1 MRFLKL
7 IPAVAALTGALAI
20 APPGASA
27 FKHPSPFGLCRVS
40 INLAPRIIVANDP
53 ITIWGRLSCLRPASA
68 ADKTVRLFQHVRGT
82 PGLTYVQSVTTDA
95 NGFYEIEKA
104 GGDVTT
110 NRFFLVRS
118 HGAQSARR
126 EVLVEAEVNL
136 SGPPEG
142 TQLYTGPANAV
153 TFTGT
158 VDPADAGA
166 RVILQ
171 RQNAL
176 TGDEWH
182 AIDRGVV
189 QGDGTFSITHA
200 FRYPG
205 DADIRVLVRSG
216 GINIPS
222 RSNVLTYEISQAQN
236 PALTINSSTDPITF
250 GQATTISGT
259 LTGPGGQS
267 QQVTL
272 YARIAGQRYTP
283 IAQTMTNTEGAYS
296 FGPES
301 PSNSTFYRVR
311 SAGERSAVLY
321 EGVRYLLTAQVSQT
335 QVQAGAP
342 VTFSGAVAPGH
353 AGGIVYLERKD
364 AKGPGYHVIQVARI
378 TEGSTYTIEHRFYD
392 AGTKTVRIFV
402 PGDPLNAAAA
412 SQPFAIEVA
421 PAPIAALAPE
431 NPTNSSQSSE
441 GQATGAGGGESTSG
455 SLEAEAQ
462 ETPGAA
468 GSGGS
473 SEHHKSTTEAPS
485 SSEAPSTPETPTKES
500 TKERHHRRS
509 HQSGDVGL
517 AD

>member
-1 MRFLKL
+1 MRFLRL
-7 IPAVAALTGALAI
+7 IPAVAALAGALAI

-27 FKHPSPFGLCRVS
+27 FKHPSPLGRCSVS
-40 INLAPRIIVANDP
+40 INLAPRVIVANDP
-53 ITIWGRLSCLRPASA
+53 ITIWGRLSCRRPAGA
-68 ADKTVRLFQHVRGT
+68 ADRTVKLFQHVRGT

-110 NRFFLVRS
+110 SRFFAVRS
-118 HGAQSARR
+118 HGAQSAPR

-136 SGPPEG
+136 SGPAEG
-142 TQLYTGPANAV
+142 TELYTGPANAV

-166 RVILQ
+166 RMILQ

-216 GINIPS
+216 AINIPS

-236 PALTINSSTDPITF
+236 PALTIDSSADPITF
-250 GQATTISGT
+250 GQSLTISGT
-259 LTGPGGQS
+259 LAGPDNQN

-272 YARIAGQRYTP
+272 YGRTAGQRYAQ
-283 IAQTMTNTEGAYS
+283 IAQTTTNTEGAYS

-301 PSNSTFYRVR
+301 PGNSTFYRVR
-311 SAGERSAVLY
+311 SASERSAALF

-335 QVQAGAP
+335 QAQAGSP

-364 AKGPGYHVIQVARI
+364 AKGPGYHVIQVATI
-378 TEGSTYTIEHRFYD
+378 AAGSTYTIEHRFYD
-392 AGTKTVRIFV
+392 AGTKTVRIFL

-412 SQPFAIEVA
+412 SQPFVIEVT
-421 PAPIAALAPE
+421 PAPIVALAPE
-431 NPTNSSQSSE
+431 SSTNTSQSSE
-441 GQATGAGGGESTSG
+441 GQATGTGGGESTSG
-455 SLEAEAQ
+455 SLEAEAP
-462 ETPGAA
+462 EAPGVAG

-473 SEHHKSTTEAPS
+473 HGHHKSTEASSSGEAPNAS
-485 SSEAPSTPETPTKES
+485 ETPSKEAA
-500 TKERHHRRS
+500 KERRHRHMR
-509 HQSGDVGL
+509 
-517 AD
+517 

>member
-1 MRFLKL
+1 MRFLRL

-20 APPGASA
+20 ASPGASA
-27 FKHPSPFGLCRVS
+27 FKHPSPLGRCRVS
-40 INLAPRIIVANDP
+40 INLAPQRIVANDP
-53 ITIWGRLSCLRPASA
+53 ITVWGRLSCLRPAGA
-68 ADKTVRLFQHVRGT
+68 ADRTVKLFQHVRGT

-110 NRFFLVRS
+110 SRFFVVRS

-136 SGPPEG
+136 TGPAEG
-142 TQLYTGPANAV
+142 TELYTGPANAV

-189 QGDGTFSITHA
+189 QSEGTFSITHA

-236 PALTINSSTDPITF
+236 PALTINSSADPITF
-250 GQATTISGT
+250 GQSMTISGT
-259 LTGPGGQS
+259 LAGSDKQS

-272 YARIAGQRYTP
+272 YARTAGQRYAP
-283 IAQTMTNTEGAYS
+283 IAQTMTNAEGAYS

-301 PSNSTFYRVR
+301 PGNSTFYRVR

-321 EGVRYLLTAQVSQT
+321 EGVKYLLTAQVSQT
-335 QVQAGAP
+335 QAQADTP

-353 AGGIVYLERKD
+353 AGGIVYLERQD
-364 AKGPGYHVIQVARI
+364 AKGPGYHVIQVATI
-378 TEGSTYTIEHRFYD
+378 TAGSTYTIEHRFYD

-402 PGDPLNAAAA
+402 PGDPLNGAAA
-412 SQPFAIEVA
+412 SQPFVIEVT
-421 PAPIAALAPE
+421 PAPIAALVPE
-431 NPTNSSQSSE
+431 SSTNSSQSSE
-441 GQATGAGGGESTSG
+441 GQATGAGGEESTSG
-455 SLEAEAQ
+455 SLEAEAL
-462 ETPGAA
+462 ETPAA
-468 GSGGS
+468 AGGSGGS
-473 SEHHKSTTEAPS
+473 HERHKSTETPS
-485 SSEAPSTPETPTKES
+485 SGEKPNETPNASETPSKE
-500 TKERHHRRS
+500 TVKEKRHRRL
-509 HQSGDVGL
+509 H
-517 AD
+517 

>member
-1 MRFLKL
+1 MRYLRL
-7 IPAVAALTGALAI
+7 IPAVAVLTGALAT
-20 APPGASA
+20 APPSALA
-27 FKHPSPFGLCRVS
+27 FKHPNPSGRCRVS
-40 INLAPRIIVANDP
+40 INLAPKVIAANDP
-53 ITIWGRLSCLRPASA
+53 ITIWGRLSCRRPASA
-68 ADKTVRLFQHVRGT
+68 ADKTVKLFQHLRGT
-82 PGLTYVQSVTTDA
+82 PGLTYVQSVTTDV

-118 HGAQSARR
+118 HGAQSARH
-126 EVLVEAEVNL
+126 EALVEAEVNL
-136 SGPPEG
+136 SGPAEG

-153 TFTGT
+153 TFSGT

-189 QGDGTFSITHA
+189 QSDGTFSITHT

-236 PALTINSSTDPITF
+236 PALTIDSSTDPIAF
-250 GQATTISGT
+250 GQSTTISGT
-259 LTGPGGQS
+259 LAGPDNQS

-272 YARIAGQRYTP
+272 YARTAGQRYTP
-283 IAQTMTNTEGAYS
+283 IAQTTTNTEGVYS

-301 PSNSTFYRVR
+301 PGNSTFYRVQSASKR
-311 SAGERSAVLY
+311 SAALY

-364 AKGPGYHVIQVARI
+364 AKGLGYHVIQVAEI

-392 AGTKTVRIFV
+392 AGMKNVRIFV

-412 SQPFAIEVA
+412 SQPFAIEVT
-421 PAPIAALAPE
+421 PAPIAALQAD
-431 NPTNSSQSSE
+431 NSTNSSQSSE

-455 SLEAEAQ
+455 SLEAEAP
-462 ETPGAA
+462 ETPGATG

-473 SEHHKSTTEAPS
+473 HEHRKSTETPSSGEAPS
-485 SSEAPSTPETPTKES
+485 ASENSSTAPTKE
-500 TKERHHRRS
+500 KHHRRL
-509 HQSGDVGL
+509 H
-517 AD
+517 

>member
-1 MRFLKL
+1 MRFLRL

-20 APPGASA
+20 APPSASA
-27 FKHPSPFGLCRVS
+27 FKHPGPLGRCRVS
-40 INLAPRIIVANDP
+40 INVAPKRIVANDP

-68 ADKTVRLFQHVRGT
+68 ADKTVKLFEHVRGT

-110 NRFFLVRS
+110 NRFFLVRA

-136 SGPPEG
+136 SGPAEG
-142 TQLYTGPANAV
+142 TELYTGHANAV

-158 VDPADAGA
+158 VNPADANA

-176 TGDEWH
+176 TGNEWH

-189 QGDGTFSITHA
+189 QSDGTFSIEHA

-216 GINIPS
+216 PINIPS

-236 PALTINSSTDPITF
+236 PALTIESSADPIVF
-250 GQATTISGT
+250 GQSLTISGK
-259 LTGPGGQS
+259 LAGADDQS

-272 YARIAGQRYTP
+272 YARTAGQRYAA
-283 IAQTMTNTEGAYS
+283 IAQTTTNTEGAYS
-296 FGPES
+296 FSPES
-301 PSNSTFYRVR
+301 PTNSTFYRVQ
-311 SAGERSAVLY
+311 SASERSAALY

-342 VTFSGAVAPGH
+342 VTFSGSVAPGH

-364 AKGPGYHVIQVARI
+364 AKGPGYHVIQVAQI
-378 TEGSTYTIEHRFYD
+378 AEGSTYTIEHRFYD
-392 AGTKTVRIFV
+392 AGMKTVRVFV

-412 SQPFAIEVA
+412 SQPFVIEVT
-421 PAPIAALAPE
+421 PAPIAALVPE
-431 NPTNSSQSSE
+431 SSTNSSQSSE
-441 GQATGAGGGESTSG
+441 GQATGTGGEESTSG
-455 SLEAEAQ
+455 SLEAEVPGA
-462 ETPGAA
+462 PGAA
-468 GSGGS
+468 GGSGDS
-473 SEHHKSTTEAPS
+473 HEHHKSAETPS
-485 SSEAPSTPETPTKES
+485 SGETPNTSEAPSKEAAR
-500 TKERHHRRS
+500 ERRHRR
-509 HQSGDVGL
+509 L
-517 AD
+517 R

>member
-1 MRFLKL
+1 MRFLRL

-27 FKHPSPFGLCRVS
+27 FKHPSPLGRCRVS
-40 INLAPRIIVANDP
+40 INVAPRVIVANDP
-53 ITIWGRLSCLRPASA
+53 ITVWGRLACLRPASA
-68 ADKTVRLFQHVRGT
+68 ADRTVKLFQHLRGT

-110 NRFFLVRS
+110 NRVFLVRS

-126 EVLVEAEVNL
+126 EVLVEAEINL
-136 SGPPEG
+136 AGPAEG
-142 TQLYTGPANAV
+142 TQLYTGHANAV
-153 TFTGT
+153 TFSGT

-166 RVILQ
+166 RVVLQ

-176 TGDEWH
+176 TGNEWH

-189 QGDGTFSITHA
+189 QSDGTFSITHA

-216 GINIPS
+216 PVNIPS

-236 PALTINSSTDPITF
+236 PALTINSSADPITF
-250 GQATTISGT
+250 GQSLTISGK
-259 LTGPGGQS
+259 LTGTSTQS

-272 YARIAGQRYTP
+272 YARTTGQRYAP
-283 IAQTMTNTEGAYS
+283 IAQTTTNTEGAYS

-301 PSNSTFYRVR
+301 PGSSTFYRVA
-311 SAGERSAVLY
+311 STGERSATLF

-335 QVQAGAP
+335 QVQADTP
-342 VTFSGAVAPGH
+342 VTFSGAIAPGH

-364 AKGPGYHVIQVARI
+364 AKGTGYHVIQVAQI
-378 TEGSTYTIEHRFYD
+378 TEGSTYAIEHRFYD
-392 AGTKTVRIFV
+392 AGSKTVRIFV
-402 PGDPLNAAAA
+402 PGDPMNAAAA
-412 SQPFAIEVA
+412 SQPFVIEVT

-431 NPTNSSQSSE
+431 SSTNSSESSE
-441 GQATGAGGGESTSG
+441 GQATNTGGGESTSG
-455 SLEAEAQ
+455 SLEAEAT
-462 ETPGAA
+462 EIPGAA
-468 GSGGS
+468 GGS
-473 SEHHKSTTEAPS
+473 HEHGKSTETPLSGEAPS
-485 SSEAPSTPETPTKES
+485 ASETPSTKAPTKE
-500 TKERHHRRS
+500 KHHRHLR
-509 HQSGDVGL
+509 
-517 AD
+517 

>member
-1 MRFLKL
+1 MRFLRL

-27 FKHPSPFGLCRVS
+27 FKHPSPLGRCRVS
-40 INLAPRIIVANDP
+40 INVAPRVIVANDP

-82 PGLTYVQSVTTDA
+82 PGLTYLQSVTTDA

-126 EVLVEAEVNL
+126 EVLVEAEVDL
-136 SGPPEG
+136 SGPAEG

-158 VDPADAGA
+158 VDPVDTGA

-176 TGDEWH
+176 TGNEWH

-189 QGDGTFSITHA
+189 QSDGTFSIRHT

-205 DADIRVLVRSG
+205 DADLRVLVRSG
-216 GINIPS
+216 GVNIPS

-236 PALTINSSTDPITF
+236 PALTIGSSTDPIVF
-250 GQATTISGT
+250 GQSTTISGT
-259 LTGPGGQS
+259 LAGPDDQS

-272 YARIAGQRYTP
+272 YARTTGQRYAP
-283 IAQTMTNTEGAYS
+283 IAQTTTNTEGAYS

-301 PSNSTFYRVR
+301 PGSSTFYRVE
-311 SAGERSAVLY
+311 SANEHSAALY

-335 QVQAGAP
+335 QAQAGTP

-364 AKGPGYHVIQVARI
+364 AKGPGYHVIQVAEI

-392 AGTKTVRIFV
+392 AGTKTVRVFV
-402 PGDPLNAAAA
+402 PGNPVNAAAA
-412 SQPFAIEVA
+412 SQPFVIEVT
-421 PAPIAALAPE
+421 PAPIAALTPE
-431 NPTNSSQSSE
+431 SSTNSSQPSE
-441 GQATGAGGGESTSG
+441 GQATGTGREESASG
-455 SLEAEAQ
+455 SLEAEAS

-468 GSGGS
+468 GGSGS
-473 SEHHKSTTEAPS
+473 HERHKSTEAPS
-485 SSEAPSTPETPTKES
+485 SGEAPSTPETPS
-500 TKERHHRRS
+500 TAPAKERRHRRL
-509 HQSGDVGL
+509 H
-517 AD
+517 

>member
-1 MRFLKL
+1 MRFLRL

-20 APPGASA
+20 APPSASA
-27 FKHPSPFGLCRVS
+27 FKHPSPLGRCRVS
-40 INLAPRIIVANDP
+40 INVAPRVIVANDP
-53 ITIWGRLSCLRPASA
+53 ITIWGRLSCLRAAGA
-68 ADKTVRLFQHVRGT
+68 ADKTVKLFEHVRGT
-82 PGLTYVQSVTTDA
+82 PGLAYVQSVTTDV

-110 NRFFLVRS
+110 NRFFLVRA

-136 SGPPEG
+136 AGPAEG
-142 TQLYTGPANAV
+142 TQLYTGHANAV
-153 TFTGT
+153 TFNGT

-176 TGDEWH
+176 TGNEWH

-189 QGDGTFSITHA
+189 QSDGTFSITHA

-216 GINIPS
+216 AINIPS

-236 PALTINSSTDPITF
+236 PALTIDSSTDPITF
-250 GQATTISGT
+250 GQSTTISGT
-259 LTGPGGQS
+259 LAGTDKQS

-272 YARIAGQRYTP
+272 YARTTGQRYAP
-283 IAQTMTNTEGAYS
+283 IAQTTTNTEGAYS

-301 PSNSTFYRVR
+301 PGSSTFYRVA
-311 SAGERSAVLY
+311 SAGERSAALY

-335 QVQAGAP
+335 QVPADTP

-364 AKGPGYHVIQVARI
+364 AKASGYHVIQVATI
-378 TEGSTYTIEHRFYD
+378 GENSTYTIEHRFYD

-402 PGDPLNAAAA
+402 PGDPMNAAAA
-412 SQPFAIEVA
+412 SEPFVIEVT
-421 PAPIAALAPE
+421 PAPIATLAPE
-431 NPTNSSQSSE
+431 NSTNSSQPSE
-441 GQATGAGGGESTSG
+441 GQATGTGGGESTSG
-455 SLEAEAQ
+455 SLEAEAP
-462 ETPGAA
+462 EIPAA
-468 GSGGS
+468 SGGS
-473 SEHHKSTTEAPS
+473 HEHHKSAEPPS
-485 SSEAPSTPETPTKES
+485 SGETPSPSETPSKEPV
-500 TKERHHRRS
+500 KERRHRRL
-509 HQSGDVGL
+509 H
-517 AD
+517 

>member
-1 MRFLKL
+1 MRFLRL
-7 IPAVAALTGALAI
+7 IPAVVALTGALAI
-20 APPGASA
+20 APPGAAA
-27 FKHPSPFGLCRVS
+27 FKHPSPLGRCSVS
-40 INLAPRIIVANDP
+40 IDLAPKVIVANDP
-53 ITIWGRLSCLRPASA
+53 ITIWGRLACRRPAGA
-68 ADKTVRLFQHVRGT
+68 ADKTVKLFQHVRGT

-118 HGAQSARR
+118 HRAQSARR

-136 SGPPEG
+136 SGPAEG
-142 TQLYTGPANAV
+142 TVLYTGAANAV

-189 QGDGTFSITHA
+189 QSEGTFSITHA

-205 DADIRVLVRSG
+205 DADIRVLVRSD

-236 PALTINSSTDPITF
+236 PALTINSSADPITF
-250 GQATTISGT
+250 GQSLTITGT
-259 LTGPGGQS
+259 LAGPNNQG

-272 YARIAGQRYTP
+272 YARTAGQRYAP
-283 IAQTMTNTEGAYS
+283 IAQTTTNTEGAYS

-301 PSNSTFYRVR
+301 PGNSTFYRVR
-311 SAGERSAVLY
+311 STNERSAVLY

-364 AKGPGYHVIQVARI
+364 AKGPGYHVIQVATI
-378 TEGSTYTIEHRFYD
+378 TAGSTYTIEHRFYD

-412 SQPFAIEVA
+412 SQPFAIEVT

-431 NPTNSSQSSE
+431 NSTNSSQPSE
-441 GQATGAGGGESTSG
+441 GQVTGAGGGESTSG
-455 SLEAEAQ
+455 SLEAEAS
-462 ETPGAA
+462 ETLPAPV

-473 SEHHKSTTEAPS
+473 HEHHKSTATPS
-485 SSEAPSTPETPTKES
+485 SGETPAAAEPSKE
-500 TKERHHRRS
+500 TAKERRHRRL
-509 HQSGDVGL
+509 HQSATSD
-517 AD
+517 

>member
-1 MRFLKL
+1 MRFLRL

-20 APPGASA
+20 APPSASA
-27 FKHPSPFGLCRVS
+27 FKHPSPLGRCRVS
-40 INLAPRIIVANDP
+40 INVAPKRIVANDP
-53 ITIWGRLSCLRPASA
+53 LTIWGRLSCLRPASA
-68 ADKTVRLFQHVRGT
+68 ADKTVKLFQHVRGT
-82 PGLTYVQSVTTDA
+82 PGVTYVQSVRTDA

-136 SGPPEG
+136 SGPAEG
-142 TQLYTGPANAV
+142 TQLYTGHANAV
-153 TFTGT
+153 TFSGT

-166 RVILQ
+166 RAILQ

-189 QGDGTFSITHA
+189 QSDGTFSIAHA

-205 DADIRVLVRSG
+205 DADIRVLVRSDG
-216 GINIPS
+216 VNFPS
-222 RSNVLTYEISQAQN
+222 RSGVLTYEISQAQN
-236 PALTINSSTDPITF
+236 SALTIESSADPIVF
-250 GQATTISGT
+250 GQSLTISGK
-259 LTGPGGQS
+259 LAGSDSQS

-272 YARIAGQRYTP
+272 YARTAGQRYAP
-283 IAQTMTNTEGAYS
+283 IAQTTTNTEGAYS

-301 PSNSTFYRVR
+301 PGNSTFYRVESAGKR
-311 SAGERSAVLY
+311 SAALY

-335 QVQAGAP
+335 QVQADAP

-353 AGGIVYLERKD
+353 AGGIVYLERRD
-364 AKGPGYHVIQVARI
+364 AKGPGYHVIQVATI
-378 TEGSTYTIEHRFYD
+378 SEASTYTIEHRFYD
-392 AGTKTVRIFV
+392 TGTKTVRIFV

-412 SQPFAIEVA
+412 SQPFAIEVT
-421 PAPIAALAPE
+421 PAPIAALQSE
-431 NPTNSSQSSE
+431 NSTNSSQSSE

-455 SLEAEAQ
+455 SLEAETP
-462 ETPGAA
+462 ETAGPTG

-473 SEHHKSTTEAPS
+473 HEHQKSTETPS
-485 SSEAPSTPETPTKES
+485 SGEAPSTSETPSTAPTKE
-500 TKERHHRRS
+500 KHHRR
-509 HQSGDVGL
+509 L
-517 AD
+517 R

>member
-1 MRFLKL
+1 MRYLRL
-7 IPAVAALTGALAI
+7 IPAVAVLTGALAT
-20 APPGASA
+20 APPSALA
-27 FKHPSPFGLCRVS
+27 FKHPSPSGRCRVS
-40 INLAPRIIVANDP
+40 INLAPKVIAANDP
-53 ITIWGRLSCLRPASA
+53 ITIWGRLSCQRPASA
-68 ADKTVRLFQHVRGT
+68 ADKTVKLFQHVRGT
-82 PGLTYVQSVTTDA
+82 PGLTYVQSVTTDT

-126 EVLVEAEVNL
+126 EALVEAEVNL
-136 SGPPEG
+136 SGPAEG

-153 TFTGT
+153 TFSGT

-189 QGDGTFSITHA
+189 QSDGTFSITHT

-236 PALTINSSTDPITF
+236 PALTINSSTDPISF
-250 GQATTISGT
+250 GQSMTISGT
-259 LTGPGGQS
+259 LAGPDNQS

-272 YARIAGQRYTP
+272 YARTTGQRYAP
-283 IAQTMTNTEGAYS
+283 IAQTTTNTEGAYS

-301 PSNSTFYRVR
+301 PGNSTFYRVQ
-311 SAGERSAVLY
+311 SAGERSAALY

-364 AKGPGYHVIQVARI
+364 AKGPGYHVIQVAEI

-412 SQPFAIEVA
+412 SQPFVIEVT

-431 NPTNSSQSSE
+431 NSTNSSQSSE
-441 GQATGAGGGESTSG
+441 GQATGTGGGESTSG
-455 SLEAEAQ
+455 SLEAEA
-462 ETPGAA
+462 PGAPGA
-468 GSGGS
+468 TGGS
-473 SEHHKSTTEAPS
+473 SGAHKHQKST
-485 SSEAPSTPETPTKES
+485 ETPPSGETPNASETPSKAP
-500 TKERHHRRS
+500 TKERHRRF
-509 HQSGDVGL
+509 H
-517 AD
+517 

>member
-1 MRFLKL
+1 MRFLRL

-20 APPGASA
+20 APPSASA
-27 FKHPSPFGLCRVS
+27 FKHPSPLGRCRVS
-40 INLAPRIIVANDP
+40 INAAPKRIVANDP
-53 ITIWGRLSCLRPASA
+53 ITIWGRLACRRPASA
-68 ADKTVRLFQHVRGT
+68 ADRTVKLFEHVRGT
-82 PGLTYVQSVTTDA
+82 PGLTYVQSVTTDV

-110 NRFFLVRS
+110 SRFFLVRA

-136 SGPPEG
+136 SGPAEG
-142 TQLYTGPANAV
+142 TQLYTGHANAV

-158 VDPADAGA
+158 VNPADADA

-176 TGDEWH
+176 TGNEWH

-189 QGDGTFSITHA
+189 QSDGTFSIEHA

-216 GINIPS
+216 GVNFPS

-236 PALTINSSTDPITF
+236 PALTIESSADPIVF
-250 GQATTISGT
+250 GQSLTIAGK
-259 LTGPGGQS
+259 LAGAGDQG

-272 YARIAGQRYTP
+272 YARTSGQHYAP
-283 IAQTMTNTEGAYS
+283 IAQTTTGAEGAYS

-301 PSNSTFYRVR
+301 PGSSTFYRVQ
-311 SAGERSAVLY
+311 STDERSAALY

-335 QVQAGAP
+335 QVQADVP

-364 AKGPGYHVIQVARI
+364 AKGPGYHVIQVASI

-392 AGTKTVRIFV
+392 AGVKTVRIFV
-402 PGDPLNAAAA
+402 PGDPVNAAAA
-412 SQPFAIEVA
+412 SQPFTIEVT

-431 NPTNSSQSSE
+431 SSTNSSQSSE
-441 GQATGAGGGESTSG
+441 GQGTGAGGGETTSG
-455 SLEAEAQ
+455 SLEAEAPEAPGVAGGSREHRKST
-462 ETPGAA
+462 ETPA
-468 GSGGS
+468 SG
-473 SEHHKSTTEAPS
+473 EAPS
-485 SSEAPSTPETPTKES
+485 AAEAPTKES
-500 TKERHHRRS
+500 GKERRHRRS
-509 HQSGDVGL
+509 R
-517 AD
+517 

>member
-1 MRFLKL
+1 M
-7 IPAVAALTGALAI
+7 
-20 APPGASA
+20 
-27 FKHPSPFGLCRVS
+27 
-40 INLAPRIIVANDP
+40 IVANDP
-53 ITIWGRLSCLRPASA
+53 ITIWGRLSCQRPAGA
-68 ADKTVRLFQHVRGT
+68 ADKTVKLFQHMRGM

-104 GGDVTT
+104 GGEVTT
-110 NRFFLVRS
+110 HSFFLVRS

-136 SGPPEG
+136 SGPAEG
-142 TQLYTGPANAV
+142 TQLYTGPTNAV
-153 TFTGT
+153 TFSGT
-158 VDPADAGA
+158 VDPADVGA

-189 QGDGTFSITHA
+189 QSDGTFSIMHT

-216 GINIPS
+216 GINISS

-236 PALTINSSTDPITF
+236 PALTISSSTDPITF
-250 GQATTISGT
+250 GQSMTISGT
-259 LTGPGGQS
+259 LAGPDNQS

-272 YARIAGQRYTP
+272 YSRITGQRYAP
-283 IAQTMTNTEGAYS
+283 IAQTTTNTEGVYS

-301 PSNSTFYRVR
+301 PGNSSFYRVQ
-311 SAGERSAVLY
+311 SGSERSAALY

-364 AKGPGYHVIQVARI
+364 AKGPGYHVIQVAEI
-378 TEGSTYTIEHRFYD
+378 SESSTYTIEHRFYD
-392 AGTKTVRIFV
+392 AGTKNLRIFV

-412 SQPFAIEVA
+412 SQPFAIEVT

-431 NPTNSSQSSE
+431 NSTNSSQPSE
-441 GQATGAGGGESTSG
+441 GQATGSGGGESTSG
-455 SLEAEAQ
+455 SLEAEAT

-468 GSGGS
+468 GGSGGS
-473 SEHHKSTTEAPS
+473 HKHQKSTETS
-485 SSEAPSTPETPTKES
+485 SPGETPSTPETPSKAPTR
-500 TKERHHRRS
+500 ERHRRL
-509 HQSGDVGL
+509 H
-517 AD
+517 

>member
-1 MRFLKL
+1 MRFLRL
-7 IPAVAALTGALAI
+7 TPAVVALTGALAI

-27 FKHPSPFGLCRVS
+27 FKHPSPSGRCSVS
-40 INLAPRIIVANDP
+40 INLAPKVIVANDP
-53 ITIWGRLSCLRPASA
+53 ITIWGRLSCRRPAGA
-68 ADKTVRLFQHVRGT
+68 ADKMIELFQHVRGT

-110 NRFFLVRS
+110 SRSFVVHS

-126 EVLVEAEVNL
+126 GVLVEAEVNL
-136 SGPPEG
+136 SGPAEG
-142 TQLYTGPANAV
+142 TELYTGPANAV

-189 QGDGTFSITHA
+189 QSDGTFSITHT

-222 RSNVLTYEISQAQN
+222 RSNVLTYEVSQAQN
-236 PALTINSSTDPITF
+236 PALTINSLADPITF
-250 GQATTISGT
+250 GQSMTISGILAGT
-259 LTGPGGQS
+259 DTQS

-272 YARIAGQRYTP
+272 YARIAGQRYAP
-283 IAQTMTNTEGAYS
+283 IAQTMTNAEGAYS
-296 FGPES
+296 FSPES
-301 PSNSTFYRVR
+301 PGNSTFYRVQ
-311 SAGERSAVLY
+311 SASERSAALY
-321 EGVRYLLTAQVSQT
+321 EGVKYLLTAQVSQT
-335 QVQAGAP
+335 QAQADAP

-364 AKGPGYHVIQVARI
+364 AKGLGYHVIQVATI
-378 TEGSTYTIEHRFYD
+378 TLGSTYTIEHRFYD
-392 AGTKTVRIFV
+392 AGSKTVRIFV

-412 SQPFAIEVA
+412 SQPFVIEVT
-421 PAPIAALAPE
+421 PAPIAALVPE
-431 NPTNSSQSSE
+431 NSTNSSQSSE
-441 GQATGAGGGESTSG
+441 GQVTGTGGGESTSG
-455 SLEAEAQ
+455 SLEAEAT
-462 ETPGAA
+462 ETPGA
-468 GSGGS
+468 SH
-473 SEHHKSTTEAPS
+473 EHHKST
-485 SSEAPSTPETPTKES
+485 ETPPSGETPNGSETPSKKAL
-500 TKERHHRRS
+500 KERRHR
-509 HQSGDVGL
+509 G
-517 AD
+517 

>member
-1 MRFLKL
+1 MRFPKL
-7 IPAVAALTGALAI
+7 IPAVAVLTGALAI
-20 APPGASA
+20 APPSASA
-27 FKHPSPFGLCRVS
+27 FKHPSPLGRCRVS
-40 INLAPRIIVANDP
+40 INLAPERIVANDP

-68 ADKTVRLFQHVRGT
+68 ADRTVKLFQHVRGT
-82 PGLTYVQSVTTDA
+82 PGLMYVQSVSTDA

-136 SGPPEG
+136 SGPAEG
-142 TQLYTGPANAV
+142 TQLYTGHANAV

-158 VDPADAGA
+158 VNPADANA

-176 TGDEWH
+176 TGNEWH

-189 QGDGTFSITHA
+189 QSNGTFSIEHA

-216 GINIPS
+216 GVNFPS

-236 PALTINSSTDPITF
+236 PALTIDSSPDPIVF
-250 GQATTISGT
+250 GQSLTISGK
-259 LTGPGGQS
+259 LSGSDDQS

-272 YARIAGQRYTP
+272 YARTAGQRYAQ
-283 IAQTMTNTEGAYS
+283 IAQTTTNTEGAYS

-301 PSNSTFYRVR
+301 PTNSTFYRVR
-311 SAGERSAVLY
+311 SAGERSAALY

-335 QVQAGAP
+335 KVQADTP
-342 VTFSGAVAPGH
+342 VTFSGSVAPGH

-364 AKGPGYHVIQVARI
+364 AKGPGYHVIQVATI

-412 SQPFAIEVA
+412 SQPFVIEVT

-431 NPTNSSQSSE
+431 SSTNSSQSSE
-441 GQATGAGGGESTSG
+441 GQATGTGGEESTSG
-455 SLEAEAQ
+455 SLEAEASEPPGASGPGGSHEHHGST
-462 ETPGAA
+462 ETPSSGETPAA
-468 GSGGS
+468 SQ
-473 SEHHKSTTEAPS
+473 APS
-485 SSEAPSTPETPTKES
+485 KES
-500 TKERHHRRS
+500 VKERRHRR
-509 HQSGDVGL
+509 L
-517 AD
+517 R